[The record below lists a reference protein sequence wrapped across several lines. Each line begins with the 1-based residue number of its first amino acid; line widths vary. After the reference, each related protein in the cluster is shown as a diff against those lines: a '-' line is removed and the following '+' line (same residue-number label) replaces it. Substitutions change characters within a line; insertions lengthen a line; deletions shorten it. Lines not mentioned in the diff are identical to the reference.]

1 MAKHKGIF
9 TSISRTKN
17 GKLMLD
23 NQALRHYNKTNING
37 DLKMKDILQDVVA
50 HTHALGFLSLVKVS
64 NEEGTSIDSM
74 AEDRSVILTGTTAS
88 PVAEFKGTFGMPNL
102 DKLAL
107 HLKNP
112 EYKDNAKIDVVEAER
127 NGDTIPTHIHFEN
140 AAGDFENDYR
150 FMNKAIIEE
159 KLKTVKFKGATWE
172 VSVQPSMA
180 SIARMKLMS
189 AAHSEEPTFNVKTR
203 DGNLVFSFGD
213 ASTHAGEFVFQ
224 HGIEGTLAHTWS
236 WPVAQVQAILN
247 LDGDATMSISDQ
259 GAMKISI
266 NSGMATYD
274 YILPA
279 QSK

>member
-1 MAKHKGIF
+1 
-9 TSISRTKN
+9 
-17 GKLMLD
+17 
-23 NQALRHYNKTNING
+23 
-37 DLKMKDILQDVVA
+37 MKDILQDIVA
-50 HTHALGFLSLVKVS
+50 HTHSLGFLSIVKVTGG
-64 NEEGTSIDSM
+64 NETTIDSM
-74 AEDRSVILTGTTAS
+74 AEDRSVIMSATSNHSIAD
-88 PVAEFKGTFGMPNL
+88 GTFGMPNL

-112 EYKDNAKIDVVEAER
+112 EYQKDAKIDVVTAER
-127 NGDTIPTHIHFEN
+127 NGETMPTHIHFEN
-140 AAGDFENDYR
+140 ATGDFQNDYR

-159 KLKTVKFKGATWE
+159 KLKTVKFKGAAWAVE
-172 VSVQPSMA
+172 FSPSMA

-189 AAHSEEPTFNVKTR
+189 AAHSEEPTFNVRTT

-224 HGIEGTLAHTWS
+224 HGVEGTLAHTWS

-259 GAMKISI
+259 GAMKISL

>member
-1 MAKHKGIF
+1 
-9 TSISRTKN
+9 
-17 GKLMLD
+17 
-23 NQALRHYNKTNING
+23 
-37 DLKMKDILQDVVA
+37 MKDILQDIVA
-50 HTHALGFLSLVKVS
+50 HTHSLGFLSLVKVS
-64 NEEGTSIDSM
+64 NENSTAIDSM
-74 AEDRSVILTGTTAS
+74 AEDRSVILSAETHT

-112 EYKDNAKIDVVEAER
+112 EYQKDAKIDVIEAER
-127 NGDTIPTHIHFEN
+127 NGETIPTHIHFEN

-159 KLKTVKFKGATWE
+159 KLKTVKFKGASWT
-172 VSVQPSMA
+172 VTCTPSMA

-189 AAHSEEPTFNVKTR
+189 AAHNEEPTFNVRTT

-224 HGIEGTLAHTWS
+224 HGVENTLAHTWS
-236 WPVAQVQAILN
+236 WPVAQVQAILG

-259 GAMKISI
+259 GAMMITVD
-266 NSGMATYD
+266 SGMVKYD

>member
-1 MAKHKGIF
+1 
-9 TSISRTKN
+9 
-17 GKLMLD
+17 
-23 NQALRHYNKTNING
+23 
-37 DLKMKDILQDVVA
+37 MKDILQDIVA
-50 HTHALGFLSLVKVS
+50 HTHSLGFLALVKVS
-64 NEEGTSIDSM
+64 NDEETAIDSM
-74 AEDRSVILTGTTAS
+74 AEDRSVILSAS
-88 PVAEFKGTFGMPNL
+88 THAPVAEFTGTFGMPNL

-112 EYKDNAKIDVVEAER
+112 EYQKDAKIDVVQAER
-127 NGDTIPTHIHFEN
+127 NGETIPTHIHFEN

-159 KLKTVKFKGATWE
+159 KLKTVKFKGASWNVE
-172 VSVQPSMA
+172 VCPSMA

-189 AAHSEEPTFNVKTR
+189 AAHSEEPTFNVRTT
-203 DGNLVFSFGD
+203 DSNLVFSFGD

-224 HGIEGTLAHTWS
+224 HGVEGTLAHTWS

-259 GAMKISI
+259 GAMQISVD
-266 NSGMATYD
+266 SGMVKYD

>member
-1 MAKHKGIF
+1 
-9 TSISRTKN
+9 
-17 GKLMLD
+17 
-23 NQALRHYNKTNING
+23 
-37 DLKMKDILQDVVA
+37 MKDILQDVVA
-50 HTHALGFLSLVKVS
+50 HTHALGFLSLVKVT
-64 NEEGTSIDSM
+64 NDEGTQIDSM
-74 AEDRSVILTGTTAS
+74 AEDRSVIMTGTTHT
-88 PVAEFKGTFGMPNL
+88 PVAEFVGTFGMPNL

-112 EYKDNAKIDVVEAER
+112 EYKDNAKIEVVQAER
-127 NGDTIPTHIHFEN
+127 NGETIPTHIHFEN

-159 KLKTVKFKGATWE
+159 KLKTVKFKGASWN
-172 VSVQPSMA
+172 VSFSPSVA

-189 AAHSEEPTFNVKTR
+189 AAHSEEPVFNVKTR

-224 HGIEGTLAHTWS
+224 HDVEGTLQHTWS
-236 WPVAQVQAILN
+236 WPVAQVQSILN

-259 GAMKISI
+259 GAMQISVD
-266 NSGMATYD
+266 SGLAKYD